1 MTKLAD
7 CIEVITN
14 NDNCVMLKIKEDK
27 RMDLIATGYF
37 NGDEEMIRMTKDN
50 DNNSY
55 TIWSNNGKAFNW
67 NNRTLKSDN
76 LSKLQKIIAKCIHH
90 DLSIYMGDSIAFWDR
105 IGSLDV

>member
-37 NGDEEMIRMTKDN
+37 YGDEEMIGMTKGN

-55 TIWSNNGKAFNW
+55 TIWSNNGKTCDW
-67 NNRTLKSDN
+67 NNRTLKSDD
-76 LSKLQKIIAKCIHH
+76 LRKLQKIIAKCIHH
-90 DLSIYMGDSIAFWDR
+90 DLGIYMGDTIAFWDR